1 MAYFE
6 KSDSH
11 GSRRFSWPTI
21 IYCPKKADTEK
32 VSQVLKEK
40 GVENRIYHAGLPLS
54 ERKATHKAFVYDEV
68 QVLLVSHLLANT
80 RLKLH

>member
-1 MAYFE
+1 M
-6 KSDSH
+6 KH
-11 GSRRFSWPTI
+11 GFRRFSGPTI

-32 VSQVLKEK
+32 VSQVLEDK